1 METIHGAALV
11 VLSLPEH
18 VEGEYV
24 GGILTIAT
32 PLGKNWHWLRAEDYP
47 QVDDMLI
54 HALAYAKRV
63 GIDHVTVVE
72 CTMVEEYRVT
82 SEEEDDEDME
92 GEIELDAPC

>member
-32 PLGKNWHWLRAEDYP
+32 PLGKNWRDYSGP
-47 QVDDMLI
+47 EIV
-54 HALAYAKRV
+54 AKQ
-63 GIDHVTVVE
+63 GPFK
-72 CTMVEEYRVT
+72 
-82 SEEEDDEDME
+82 
-92 GEIELDAPC
+92 L